1 MFLKF
6 YSLFSLMLVVCVLYY
21 KQKKKKKIK
30 TQMVEEQVLECRLV
44 IDKEN

>member
-6 YSLFSLMLVVCVLYY
+6 YSLFSLMLVVCIFYY
-21 KQKKKKKIK
+21 KQKKKKIE